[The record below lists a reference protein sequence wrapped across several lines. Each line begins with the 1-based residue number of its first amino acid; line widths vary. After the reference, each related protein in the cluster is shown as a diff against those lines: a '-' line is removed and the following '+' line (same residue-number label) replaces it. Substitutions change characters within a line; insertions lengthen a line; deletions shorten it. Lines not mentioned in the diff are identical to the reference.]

1 MADQAAGG
9 EFEQEQGAEATTELF
24 STEPE
29 YDTVAEPEEEE
40 EPAGTANVDTV
51 KEEKMQGQEQYQN
64 GGTDGVDTKGD
75 VRSAQ
80 SSGLVEK
87 AANPSQHRA
96 VYATDIGMSLR
107 HIVLGLYNLLVVL
120 VFIVEIL

>member
-1 MADQAAGG
+1 MADLAAGG
-9 EFEQEQGAEATTELF
+9 EFEQEATTELF

-40 EPAGTANVDTV
+40 EPAGTSNVDIVT
-51 KEEKMQGQEQYQN
+51 EEKMQGQEQYQN
-64 GGTDGVDTKGD
+64 GGSDGVDTKGD

-96 VYATDIGMSLR
+96 VIAQLYW
-107 HIVLGLYNLLVVL
+107 IVVTSYHVWLAYFARSNG
-120 VFIVEIL
+120 